1 LWAVRSTE
9 GSNPSPSAERL
20 KAAPTCPQ
28 DRLRISRTARRFYRL
43 SEDTSADFVSGMRA
57 AMLVVGALALATSLL
72 TLVEQPRAERPGLR
86 P

>member
-1 LWAVRSTE
+1 
-9 GSNPSPSAERL
+9 
-20 KAAPTCPQ
+20 
-28 DRLRISRTARRFYRL
+28 
-43 SEDTSADFVSGMRA
+43 VSGMRA